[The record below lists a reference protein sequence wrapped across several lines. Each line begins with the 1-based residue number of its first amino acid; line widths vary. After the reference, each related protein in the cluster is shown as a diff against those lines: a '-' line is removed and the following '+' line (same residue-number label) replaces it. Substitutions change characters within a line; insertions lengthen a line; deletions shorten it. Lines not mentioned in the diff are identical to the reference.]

1 MDNGSSEPWD
11 CHTPAKIHLAERPNG
26 TARRVG
32 SSLALKLIGG
42 VLPFKPSRGSLSDK
56 KGGGYVLDA

>member
-1 MDNGSSEPWD
+1 MDNRSNQSWD
-11 CHTPAKIHLAERPNG
+11 CHTPAKIRLAERR
-26 TARRVG
+26 ALLVG
-32 SSLALKLIGG
+32 LAPAFALKLVGG